1 MRRYITVTIF
11 TMIML
16 AALGMIFLMRKKVP
30 EEDSFYI
37 TVNSQDGSSE
47 MILPFYTEDDCA
59 VFVLPSYAKI
69 EEATFISGGMDIVGS
84 DGTILVSS
92 GMKCTSASVN
102 CKYEL
107 AVPNDSNRKVLFLQ
121 SNGVAAM
128 YIDTSE
134 EEFEKVKADKRYK
147 TSADIALYTD
157 SGNMAYRTGRGYDQI
172 RGRGN
177 WTWRWDKKPYNI
189 YLGKAADLLDMGV
202 SNHWALVS
210 NALDETNLR
219 NRIAYQFAGKMAG
232 YEFFSP
238 ECEYVD
244 LYINGGYQGLYLL
257 CERIE
262 IAENRLT
269 ADDRDFLFCLDDARR
284 MQGMDT
290 AFLLNPGSAAEINHP
305 DPCTQEEETT
315 LKDHLMEMQNVFLQ
329 KEGSGSDPS
338 WKDYIDLDSWAR
350 KYLVEE
356 IFLNFDAGAQSQY
369 FLWRREENKIYAGPC
384 WDYDNILGVF
394 GYGMTPRSFYAR
406 RIWKTSEQYTPW
418 FGALWEK
425 EEFAEY
431 VKQLYRAEFL
441 PELNRL
447 LEKGIKKEADH
458 IRNAANADRVRW
470 PFLFKNH
477 GSFQEAVDFM
487 TDFLAQRTDF
497 LSSAWID
504 NVEYCT
510 ITLKIPG
517 DYYRFYCVR
526 PGTVCQELPSPE
538 NFGLE
543 GVKYWTYEDTGEIFS
558 YGTTIREDL
567 VLSAESKPQE

>member
-1 MRRYITVTIF
+1 MRRYITVTVC

-16 AALGMIFLMRKKVP
+16 AALGMIFLMRNKFP
-30 EEDSFYI
+30 EGNSFYI

-47 MILPFYTEDDCA
+47 MILPFDTEDDCA

-69 EEATFISGGMDIVGS
+69 EEATFTSDGMDIVGS
-84 DGTILVSS
+84 NGTILVSS
-92 GMKCTSASVN
+92 GMKCTSVSVN

-107 AVPNDSNRKVLFLQ
+107 TVPNDANRKVLFLQ
-121 SNGVAAM
+121 SDGVAAM

-134 EEFEKVKADKRYK
+134 EE
-147 TSADIALYTD
+147 L
-157 SGNMAYRTGRGYDQI
+157 
-172 RGRGN
+172 
-177 WTWRWDKKPYNI
+177 
-189 YLGKAADLLDMGV
+189 
-202 SNHWALVS
+202 
-210 NALDETNLR
+210 
-219 NRIAYQFAGKMAG
+219 
-232 YEFFSP
+232 
-238 ECEYVD
+238 
-244 LYINGGYQGLYLL
+244 
-257 CERIE
+257 E

-284 MQGMDT
+284 IQGMGT
-290 AFLLNPGSAAEINHP
+290 AFLLNPGIAAEINHP
-305 DPCTQEEETT
+305 DPCTQEEETI
-315 LKDHLMEMQNVFLQ
+315 LKDHLMEMQNAFLQ

-369 FLWRREENKIYAGPC
+369 FLWRREEDKIYAGPC

-418 FGALWEK
+418 LGALWEK

-487 TDFLAQRTDF
+487 TDFLARRTDF

-526 PGTVCQELPSPE
+526 PGTVCQELPTPE

-567 VLSAESKPQE
+567 VLFPESKPQE